1 MCRRRFHE
9 VNRSFQNP
17 TSGRPDK
24 EGSSNVS
31 SLFSR
36 LRHSNAG
43 ALSILAA
50 LLMIAVVFQTLNSNF
65 LTPRN
70 LSNLVLQIG
79 VVGTLGTG
87 VVLALLLGEIDLS
100 LGAVAGVAAA
110 ILGVLV
116 GRCGW
121 VGFPAILIALLAG
134 AAMGCLQGAIV
145 ALIGVPSF
153 IATMAGLLA
162 WQGLQLILLG
172 STGEILIRDPLVRSL
187 ASGYLS
193 PLQGVAAGLVAFALI
208 TAVTWRRRE
217 LRRRAGLD
225 FSPLRRTL
233 VELAIWAGGLAV
245 ALTACNSY
253 FGVPYIL
260 LILGAVVA
268 VLMWFTERTVMG
280 RHIYA
285 IGGNLEAARRSG
297 IPIAQVRIRVFAL
310 IGMLSGLGGAL
321 SASRQFAVSIG
332 TGGGTLL
339 LDAIAAAVIGGTS
352 LFGGRGRIYHAL
364 IGALVIG
371 SVANGLDLLGEPS
384 SIKNIATGVIL
395 VIAVGIDALSRNRRQ
410 VR

>member
-1 MCRRRFHE
+1 
-9 VNRSFQNP
+9 
-17 TSGRPDK
+17 
-24 EGSSNVS
+24 
-31 SLFSR
+31 
-36 LRHSNAG
+36 
-43 ALSILAA
+43 
-50 LLMIAVVFQTLNSNF
+50 MISVVFQTLNRNF

-121 VGFPAILIALLAG
+121 VGFPAIFVALLAG

-172 STGEILIRDPLVRSL
+172 STGEILIRDPFIRSL
-187 ASGYLS
+187 ASGYLTR
-193 PLQGVAAGLVAFALI
+193 LQGVAAGLVAFALI
-208 TAVTWRRRE
+208 AAVTWRRRE
-217 LRRRAGLD
+217 LRRQAGLD
-225 FSPLRRTL
+225 SIPLRRTL

-245 ALTACNSY
+245 AVLACNSY

-260 LILGAVVA
+260 LILGAAVA
-268 VLMWFTERTVMG
+268 VLTWFTERTVMG

-285 IGGNLEAARRSG
+285 IGGNPEAARRSG
-297 IPIAQVRIRVFAL
+297 IPIAQVRIGVFAL
-310 IGMLSGLGGAL
+310 IGMLSGLGGVL